1 MTVSPDFLAD
11 MLRGIVAFEGTCIL
25 LGVALLVGHGLW
37 LWREG
42 KRSKRLLAI
51 AHERLASI
59 LEEHV
64 PRTGYEQFDHLP
76 ARLQFRLLAEIL
88 PSLSGAQRQRLS
100 QLAIGLGLVRRALKE
115 CRSRWW
121 WRRLRGAR
129 FCTSLAYSHAL
140 ILTLLT
146 DAHPIVRAQAAE
158 WASEC
163 PTPVLITHLL
173 DLLRDEAT
181 LCYYTA
187 QDSLL
192 RMGDPVI
199 EPLIGYLSSHSE
211 QAYLEPA
218 LTVAQG
224 LAVPEFLPAA
234 LSLASHQSL
243 TVRLR
248 AVSLLGALGGKD
260 AVNRLMERLN
270 DPAPE
275 VRAEAA
281 RALGGLGH
289 WPAASRLA
297 AALRD
302 QEWTVRR
309 ESALALCAVGAPGI
323 LFLRRALSEKD
334 GFAADMAR
342 QVLDIPEMTGALL
355 PSAS

>member
-1 MTVSPDFLAD
+1 MTISADFLAD
-11 MLRGIVAFEGTCIL
+11 MLRGIVAVEGIFIL
-25 LGVALLVGHGLW
+25 LGVALVVGHGLW
-37 LWREG
+37 LWHER
-42 KRSKRLLAI
+42 KRSKRLLTV
-51 AHERLASI
+51 AHERLASL
-59 LEEHV
+59 LEENV
-64 PRTGYEQFDHLP
+64 PRTGYEQFEHLP
-76 ARLQFRLLAEIL
+76 TRLQFRLLAEIL
-88 PSLSGAQRQRLS
+88 PSLSGAQRQRLCR
-100 QLAIGLGLVRRALKE
+100 LATDLGLLQLALKE

-163 PTPVLITHLL
+163 PTPLLITHLL

-218 LTVAQG
+218 LTVALG
-224 LAVPEFLPAA
+224 LSAPEFLPVA
-234 LSLASHQSL
+234 LTLASHHYI

-248 AVSLLGALGGKD
+248 AVALLGALGGKD
-260 AVNRLMERLN
+260 VVNALIERL
-270 DPAPE
+270 DDLAPE
-275 VRAEAA
+275 VRTEAA
-281 RALGGLGH
+281 RALGALGH

-297 AALRD
+297 AALQD
-302 QEWTVRR
+302 PEWTVRR
-309 ESALALCAVGAPGI
+309 ESALALRAVGAPGI

-334 GFAADMAR
+334 AFAADMAR
-342 QVLDIPEMTGALL
+342 QVLDIPETTVALL

>member
-1 MTVSPDFLAD
+1 MSISSGFLAD
-11 MLRGIVAFEGTCIL
+11 MLRAIVVVEGIFIL
-25 LGVALLVGHGLW
+25 LGVALVVGHGLW
-37 LWREG
+37 LWRER

-51 AHERLASI
+51 AHVRLASL
-59 LEEHV
+59 LEEEM
-64 PRTGYEQFDHLP
+64 PRTGYQQFEHLP
-76 ARLQFRLLAEIL
+76 ARLQLRLLAEIL
-88 PSLSGAQRQRLS
+88 PSLSGAQRERLS
-100 QLAIGLGLVRRALKE
+100 GLAIGLGLVRRAFKQ

-129 FCTSLAYSHAL
+129 FCTALGYPHAM

-163 PTPVLITHLL
+163 PSPLLITHLL

-192 RMGDPVI
+192 RMGVPVI
-199 EPLIGYLSSHSE
+199 EPLIDYLSSHSE
-211 QAYLEPA
+211 QASLEPA
-218 LTVAQG
+218 LTVALG
-224 LAVPEFLPAA
+224 LSAPEFLPVA
-234 LSLASHQSL
+234 LTLTGHESL

-248 AVSLLGALGGKD
+248 AVALLGALGGKD
-260 AVNRLMERLN
+260 VVNALIERL
-270 DPAPE
+270 DDVAPE
-275 VRAEAA
+275 VRTEAA
-281 RALGGLGH
+281 RALGALGH

-297 AALRD
+297 TALRD

-309 ESALALCAVGAPGI
+309 ESALALRAVGAPGI

-334 GFAADMAR
+334 GFASDMAR
-342 QVLDIPEMTGALL
+342 QVLDIPETTALL